1 MNWIMAWTVSR
12 MRCPSFFIPRSFDAA
27 RNVFIYFIVM
37 SHHAASIEKHL
48 SSRSVHFLKKANI
61 RYSFDHRSRS
71 LFWLY
76 GRKPSFSI
84 IPNSFGKYFVAICI
98 KTIKIYSI
106 LDKCFASRIL
116 CPIENLAV
124 YSFAWIMHRK
134 SPITQIVQVFP
145 ILCIKALNL
154 FEICMKFLNAER
166 LKRKSAGFRHK
177 VIDFNLFAAE
187 FMLNV
192 EFRKIRFYKHMKWG
206 LKVSQTFE
214 RFPSSLCIERS
225 TSSIN

>member
-1 MNWIMAWTVSR
+1 MNWIMARTVFR
-12 MRCPSFFIPRSFDAA
+12 MRCPSFGI

-37 SHHAASIEKHL
+37 SHHASSIGKHL
-48 SSRSVHFLKKANI
+48 SSGCVHFLKRANI

-71 LFWLY
+71 LFWLF

-98 KTIKIYSI
+98 KTIKRYSI
-106 LDKCFASRIL
+106 LDKCFDSRIVF
-116 CPIENLAV
+116 PIENLAV
-124 YSFAWIMHRK
+124 YSFSWIMHRK
-134 SPITQIVQVFP
+134 SQITQIVQIFP

-154 FEICMKFLNAER
+154 FEICVKFLSVEL

-187 FMLNV
+187 FVLNV
-192 EFRKIRFYKHMKWG
+192 EFRKVCFYKHMKCG
-206 LKVSQTFE
+206 
-214 RFPSSLCIERS
+214 
-225 TSSIN
+225 